1 MRMLSIVHE
10 PTAGPGVFA
19 EVLDERG
26 ADTLTWRPAE
36 DPDPPAL
43 DGLSA
48 ILAFGGAMHVDQ
60 DERHPWLETERT
72 LLSKA
77 LAAGIPLLA
86 VCLGSQ
92 LLAQAAGA
100 AVDRSAQPEIGWHEV
115 SLTAEG
121 ATDPLLAALDEHL
134 QAFHWHAYE
143 FALPPGA
150 VALARSDVCL
160 QAFRAGEAAWGIQF
174 HAEVSRA
181 DALAWIDDAGDDPD
195 AAAAGIDAD
204 TLREQTEAAIEA
216 WNETG
221 RALCGRFL
229 DAVATPA

>member
-1 MRMLSIVHE
+1 MRVLSIVHE

-26 ADTLTWRPAE
+26 ADTLTWRPPE
-36 DPDPPAL
+36 DPDRPAL

-60 DERHPWLETERT
+60 DERHPWLETERA
-72 LLSKA
+72 LLREA
-77 LAAGIPLLA
+77 LEAGIPLLA

-100 AVDRSAQPEIGWHEV
+100 AVDRSAQPEIGWLEV
-115 SLTAEG
+115 SLTADG
-121 ATDPLLAALDEHL
+121 ATDPLLAALDEHF
-134 QAFHWHAYE
+134 QAFQWHAYE

-204 TLREQTEAAIEA
+204 ALREQTEAAIEA

-229 DAVATPA
+229 DAVAIE